1 MTSYS
6 TSEVT
11 GGQKIMMYFTLTLS
25 KADLVKLLKPVRLL
39 EATKATEA
47 CPQMTLEVG
56 MWSKEKNKL
65 KKFESSWESIP
76 GPIAWQNGRENQI
89 FKKKC
94 IFQNTKSISEQ
105 ARVRGF
111 SMTQCPH
118 NVSTSIRGSFRNR
131 NLQTDPKVAW
141 KQAIFGL
148 PLLVKLKFS
157 CLRPYF
163 GMIFWNL

>member
-56 MWSKEKNKL
+56 MWSK
-65 KKFESSWESIP
+65 
-76 GPIAWQNGRENQI
+76 
-89 FKKKC
+89 
-94 IFQNTKSISEQ
+94 
-105 ARVRGF
+105 
-111 SMTQCPH
+111 
-118 NVSTSIRGSFRNR
+118 
-131 NLQTDPKVAW
+131 
-141 KQAIFGL
+141 
-148 PLLVKLKFS
+148 
-157 CLRPYF
+157 
-163 GMIFWNL
+163 

>member
-76 GPIAWQNGRENQI
+76 GPIA
-89 FKKKC
+89 
-94 IFQNTKSISEQ
+94 
-105 ARVRGF
+105 
-111 SMTQCPH
+111 
-118 NVSTSIRGSFRNR
+118 
-131 NLQTDPKVAW
+131 
-141 KQAIFGL
+141 
-148 PLLVKLKFS
+148 
-157 CLRPYF
+157 
-163 GMIFWNL
+163 